1 MVMEMGYPEKLE
13 AIRRNIRQV
22 IVGKDEV
29 INKLLIALICS
40 GHVLIEDMPGLGKTT
55 LAAALAAS
63 LGCSFKRIQFTPD
76 VLPSDI
82 TGFTM
87 FNLKTGEQE
96 LHMGSVM
103 NQIVLADE
111 INRTSPKTQS
121 ALLEIM
127 QENQV
132 TIDGKTYAAPRPFMV
147 LATQNPVETA
157 GTYPLPEAQLDRF
170 FMRIAM
176 GYPSHREE
184 MQILREHRPLRSAL
198 SLAPVVSAEEILQMQ
213 RELEGVTCADPIVD
227 YIVSLAEAT
236 RQLPDVVMGISP
248 RGSIALMQAA
258 KGCAL
263 LSGRRFVLPD
273 DVQRMVF
280 PVLAHRLILRER
292 AGLRQ
297 INPGA
302 VLGDLLRTVPV
313 PLVR

>member
-1 MVMEMGYPEKLE
+1 MDYLHTLDD
-13 AIRRNIRQV
+13 IRSNIRQV
-22 IVGKDEV
+22 IVGKDTV
-29 INKLLIALICS
+29 IDHLLISLVCS

-55 LAAALAAS
+55 LASALASS
-63 LGCSFKRIQFTPD
+63 LGCTFKRIQFTPD

-96 LHMGSVM
+96 LHLGSIM

-132 TIDGKTYAAPRPFMV
+132 TIDGQTYTAPAPFMV

-170 FMRIAM
+170 FMRISM
-176 GYPSHREE
+176 GYPTHQEE
-184 MQILREHRPLRSAL
+184 MNILANHRPQRTAPRLQPVASAQDVIQMQQML
-198 SLAPVVSAEEILQMQ
+198 DGIRCAPAVMDYVVSI
-213 RELEGVTCADPIVD
+213 
-227 YIVSLAEAT
+227 AEAT
-236 RQLPDVVMGISP
+236 RSLADVALGISP

-258 KGCAL
+258 
-263 LSGRRFVLPD
+263 
-273 DVQRMVF
+273 
-280 PVLAHRLILRER
+280 
-292 AGLRQ
+292 
-297 INPGA
+297 
-302 VLGDLLRTVPV
+302 
-313 PLVR
+313 

>member
-1 MVMEMGYPEKLE
+1 MDYLNTLE
-13 AIRRNIRQV
+13 RIRSNIRQV
-22 IVGKDEV
+22 IIGKDAV
-29 INKLLIALICS
+29 IDRLLISLVCS

-55 LAAALAAS
+55 LAAALASS
-63 LGCSFKRIQFTPD
+63 LGCSFRRIQFTPD

-87 FNLKTGEQE
+87 FNMKTGEQE

-132 TIDGKTYAAPRPFMV
+132 TIDGQTYPAPVPFMV

-170 FMRIAM
+170 FMRLSM
-176 GYPSHREE
+176 GYPSHAEE
-184 MQILREHRPLRSAL
+184 MNILSSHKPRRGVVKLEPVATVQDVLDMQQRLDGIL
-198 SLAPVVSAEEILQMQ
+198 CAPAVL
-213 RELEGVTCADPIVD
+213 D
-227 YIVSLAEAT
+227 YIVSIAEAT
-236 RQLPDVVMGISP
+236 RSLADVSLGISP

-258 KGCAL
+258 KGAAL
-263 LSGRRFVLPD
+263 LAGRPYVLPD
-273 DVQRMVF
+273 DVQQMAL
-280 PVLAHRLILRER
+280 PVLCHRLVIRTK
-292 AGLRQ
+292 AGLRRQ
-297 INPGA
+297 TPENIISA
-302 VLGDLLRTVPV
+302 ILHTIPV
-313 PLVR
+313 PAVQ